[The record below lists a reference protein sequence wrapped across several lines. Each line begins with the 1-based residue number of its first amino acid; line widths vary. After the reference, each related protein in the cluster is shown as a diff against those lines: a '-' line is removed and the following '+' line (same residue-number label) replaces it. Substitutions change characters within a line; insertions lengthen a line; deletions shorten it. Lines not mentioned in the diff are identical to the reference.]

1 MLTVHPQVRQHC
13 AIHHICLQKLHVVLV
28 LCIRSFR
35 EESGTQ
41 AGGAKCQSWRL
52 EAAAVQVLTYG
63 VDAMRARFEFLHGLG
78 LSRKEAAGV
87 LARCPTVLSLS
98 VQANLWPK
106 VEYLTQELSG
116 TARSLTTWPV
126 YLTLSL
132 QHRCVALQWGTQLR
146 CPVASCLP
154 RSCVALPRGHSMWCA
169 EALPALMLSVMPAMV
184 TLLLSSSSI
193 ACKSR
198 PAARHLSCR
207 VLHGRLPR
215 CHR

>member
-1 MLTVHPQVRQHC
+1 M
-13 AIHHICLQKLHVVLV
+13 
-28 LCIRSFR
+28 
-35 EESGTQ
+35 
-41 AGGAKCQSWRL
+41 
-52 EAAAVQVLTYG
+52 LTYG

-132 QHRCVALQWGTQLR
+132 QHRCVCLTRWPTRCGILKPCACCAVVWPFHGVTQCGVLEPNQLLR
-146 CPVASCLP
+146 FLSCL
-154 RSCVALPRGHSMWCA
+154 LW
-169 EALPALMLSVMPAMV
+169 
-184 TLLLSSSSI
+184 
-193 ACKSR
+193 
-198 PAARHLSCR
+198 
-207 VLHGRLPR
+207 
-215 CHR
+215 